1 MSELSPYL
9 IRRTGPGRN
18 LLALPRRNDPPVE
31 DGIGVDELWRVIRRR
46 LWLTVPLV
54 LSTLLITTVVLFLM
68 TPSYT
73 AQTKL
78 LIEPDAPQLLNMTQ
92 LIEESAGSGEYDY
105 YRTQFEL
112 LKSRVLAARVIKEL
126 NLAQDPTLNPKPPKE
141 GSVAYLW
148 NQAKGLV
155 LRPFQTGSPSEASAP
170 LEYSVDPA
178 IIDTYL
184 KLLEVE
190 PILATRLVTVSFSLP
205 DPGLAARVA
214 NAHVHNFVKQ
224 ELEIHSGAQR
234 AAGEFLKSQLIVIG
248 KRVEQAEAA
257 LNAYRQ
263 HNGVLSF
270 DVEDRN
276 KVVEERMSLLTR
288 ALTDAETKSIT
299 AQSLLELVQHGDYD
313 SLPQVVNNPTISAL
327 KPQLISLEAEYARLS
342 AAFNPAYPKMV
353 ELKAQLDQDQREM
366 AAQIRNVA
374 AAVRRDYRAALA
386 QETQLRGEIEA
397 EKQRDLAL
405 NDALLKDAVL
415 SREVQTNRDLYKNV
429 MQRMDEM
436 SVSAQTPLSNISVVE
451 NAVRPLSPSRPKKRK
466 DLAISGVGA
475 LLIALALS
483 FGLEQLDKRLKT
495 PAEIE
500 AYLNLPTLAIVP
512 NFAKLAKSRRAP
524 GKTLSSKSSR
534 TAQGK
539 YTSVM
544 SKPASPLDKPP
555 LALDGYSSGRGEIY
569 RMIRTNILF
578 SRAGSPPKTVLFT
591 SAIESE
597 GKTWTA
603 INTAAAFAHTG
614 AATLLISA
622 DLRRPRCDRLLDCHD
637 MIGLSDVL
645 VGRCDLQEVIRSVN
659 GQGFFFLSA
668 GSRVPNAAELLS
680 SVRMR
685 QVVDSL
691 AKRYPFVLLDSAP
704 MMHASESLAVA
715 TMVDGVVMVVGAS
728 TPKQSV
734 RAACDRLTSVEAKV
748 LGVVLNGV
756 NIKRPDYHEHTRYYY
771 QYEDHEQERHEGE
784 VIAARDL

>member
-9 IRRTGPGRN
+9 IRRTAPGRN
-18 LLALPRRNDPPVE
+18 LLPPPRRNDAPVE
-31 DGIGVDELWRVIRRR
+31 DGIGIDELWRVIRRR

-54 LSTLLITTVVLFLM
+54 LSTLLVTGVVLFLM

-78 LIEPDAPQLLNMTQ
+78 LIEPEAPQLLNMTQ

-112 LKSRVLAARVIKEL
+112 LKSRALAARVIKEL
-126 NLAQDPTLNPKPPKE
+126 NLAQDRTLNPKPPDK
-141 GSVAYLW
+141 GSLADLW
-148 NQAKGLV
+148 NRAKEWAF
-155 LRPFQTGSPSEASAP
+155 RPFQTGAPSEASAP

-178 IIDTYL
+178 LIDTYL

-190 PILATRLVTVSFSLP
+190 PVLATRLVSVSFSSP
-205 DPGLAARVA
+205 DPSLAARVA
-214 NAHVHNFVKQ
+214 NAHVHDFVKQ
-224 ELEIHSGAQR
+224 ELEIRSSAQR
-234 AAGEFLKSQLIVIG
+234 AAGEFLKSQLTDIG
-248 KRVEQAEAA
+248 KRVEQSEAA
-257 LNAYRQ
+257 LNGYRQ
-263 HNGVLSF
+263 HKGVLSF

-276 KVVEERMSLLTR
+276 KVVAERMSLLTK
-288 ALTDAETKSIT
+288 AFTDAETKRIT
-299 AQSLLELVQHGDYD
+299 AESLLELVQHGDYD

-327 KPQLISLEAEYARLS
+327 KPQLINLKTEYARLS
-342 AAFNPAYPKMV
+342 AAFNPAFPKMV
-353 ELKAQLDQDQREM
+353 ELKAQLEQDQREM
-366 AAQIRNVA
+366 TAQIRNVA

-386 QETQLRGEIEA
+386 QETQLRGQIEA

-415 SREVQTNRDLYKNV
+415 SRRVQTNRDLYKNV

-436 SVSAQTPLSNISVVE
+436 SVAAQIPLSNISIVE

-475 LLIALALS
+475 VLIGLALS
-483 FGLEQLDKRLKT
+483 FVLEQLDKRLKT
-495 PAEIE
+495 PEEIE

-512 NFAKLAKSRRAP
+512 NFAKLAKSRGAL
-524 GKTLSSKSSR
+524 GSAVSKKLSRSP
-534 TAQGK
+534 QGK
-539 YTSVM
+539 YMSVM
-544 SKPASPLDKPP
+544 SKPPSPLDRPTLSP
-555 LALDGYSSGRGEIY
+555 DGYSSGRGEIY

-591 SAIESE
+591 SSIESE

-645 VGRCDLQEVIRSVN
+645 VGRCDIQEVIRSIN

-704 MMHASESLAVA
+704 MMHASETLAVA
-715 TMVDGVVMVVGAS
+715 TMVDGVVMVVGPS

-734 RAACDRLTSVEAKV
+734 SAACDRLASVEAKV
-748 LGVVLNGV
+748 LGVVLNRV
-756 NIKRPDYHEHTRYYY
+756 DIKRPDYHEHTRYYY
-771 QYEDHEQERHEGE
+771 QYEDHDYERHEDE
-784 VIAARDL
+784 PIAAGDL